1 MREIKVEE
9 YLLAKVEGPIGG
21 LCEKHTTPGRRGPPD
36 RLVTFP
42 NGGVMKLVELKTIG
56 GELSAPQVR
65 DHKRRARAGYK
76 VPVLWTKQQ
85 VAAWLIEM
93 LPLWYRP
100 GLSEFVRGLRRD
112 AGLDV

>member
-1 MREIKVEE
+1 MREVKIEE

-42 NGGVMKLVELKTIG
+42 IGGVMKLVELKTIG
-56 GELSAPQVR
+56 GELSPPQVR
-65 DHKRRARAGYK
+65 DHKRRLKCGYF
-76 VPVLWTKQQ
+76 VPVLWTRQQ
-85 VAAWLIEM
+85 VATWLLDM
-93 LPLWYRP
+93 LPHWYRP
-100 GLSEFVRGLRRD
+100 GLSEFTRTLRRD

>member
-42 NGGVMKLVELKTIG
+42 DGVLKLVELKTIG
-56 GELSAPQVR
+56 GELSPPQVR
-65 DHKRRARAGYK
+65 DHKRRARCNCK
-76 VPVLWTKQQ
+76 VPVLWTRQQ
-85 VAAWLIEM
+85 VAQWLIEM
-93 LPLWYRP
+93 LPHWYRP
-100 GLSEFVRGLRRD
+100 GLSEFTKIIRRD